1 MKKQIVTIARE
12 FGSGGRAIG
21 EAVAKKLGYAFYD
34 KDIILKTA
42 EETGLSSDY
51 VEERGEAAPSGNIF
65 SYLVMG
71 RYHNG
76 PTLEDE
82 LAAVQ
87 KKIILKAVEEG
98 PCVIIGRA
106 SDYILKD
113 RPDVLSVYIH
123 GNEEDKAKRIMELY
137 QKDEKEAKKMM
148 YEMDKKRAINYKH
161 LTDREWGEARYY
173 SLCLNSSDLG
183 YEKCVDLIC
192 SLCGE

>member
-51 VEERGEAAPSGNIF
+51 VEERGAAAPSGNIF

-148 YEMDKKRAINYKH
+148 YEMDKKRAINYKY

>member
-51 VEERGEAAPSGNIF
+51 VEERGEAAHSGNIF

-148 YEMDKKRAINYKH
+148 YEMDKKRAINYKY